1 MKKIIISLLLSMII
15 LFAFILLESIILSAI
30 HLHKGIYLKDGYLNL
45 ISLIT
50 FFLVG
55 FILGL
60 IIKKQGLKYSL
71 IFDLVYF
78 VICLTYYLILKNFT
92 IQVLITMFCKCLLF
106 SLGSILG
113 VNLKKWCLIRNTQ
126 MFVTFFGYNS
136 SAWCS
141 IN

>member
-15 LFAFILLESIILSAI
+15 LFAFILIESIILSAI
-30 HLHKGIYLKDGYLNL
+30 HLNKGIYIKDGYLNL

-78 VICLTYYLILKNFT
+78 VICLTYYLISKNFT

-113 VNLKKWCLIRNTQ
+113 VNLKK
-126 MFVTFFGYNS
+126 
-136 SAWCS
+136 
-141 IN
+141 